1 MPDQAPDS
9 QKAPAGGP
17 EAVTFWLAE
26 LARYDKEFGPWR
38 KDSAKIIKRYRDERS
53 ERSKTVRYAVLWSNV
68 QTLKPAVYSHMPA
81 PVVERRFLDRDPLAR
96 IASQTLERA
105 IEVQLDTGG
114 FQTATDMAV
123 MDQLLPGRGTIWARY
138 EPVYGDPIETEPAEG
153 EDAPA
158 DQSEDQGEAARE
170 VVWEKVCTDYVHWT
184 DFAHTATR
192 YWDEVWWVGRRLWLT
207 KEEGAKLF
215 GKVFKSIAP
224 KKAGDADAPGSG
236 QGERAEKVEVW
247 EIWDKTKR
255 EVIFIAPDKSDAPL
269 KKEADP
275 LGLQGFWPCPPP
287 LYATMTSDSLVPVP
301 DYHEYRGQAEELDRL
316 SARIGVITKAL
327 RVAGVYDSSVP
338 QLARILEDTSDNR
351 MIPVASWATLQQ
363 AGGVAG
369 GTSFLPIKDIA
380 AVLMQL
386 YQARDIAKRDLFE
399 ITGISDIVRGQ
410 GSSGAPPTATEQ
422 RIKGQFASQRLDDRR
437 KAVARFMRDAVA
449 IIGEIVAEH
458 FSAETIIEMT
468 GMVDNVMKELPTPQ
482 MPAQQGPQQPGM
494 PMPQP
499 DPAMLAQMQKQRAL
513 QVLGQALELLKSD
526 KMRTFRIDIET
537 DSTVEADQA
546 VDKEAVVEFMS
557 ASAQFLNQ
565 ALPVAQAAPPLIKPL
580 AEAMLYSMRRFKMGR
595 SVEAAFEQALEQ
607 LEQAAQQPPGQG
619 GDPKAEADAQAAQ
632 MTAKAT
638 QVKAQSDVQVAQIK
652 AAAEIQKTQTEMQ
665 VQQAELTLKAQ
676 KLQAEMRKIEM
687 EAAAAEAQH
696 RITMQRM
703 AQQAAEA
710 AAPRPTNGAGNA

>member
-1 MPDQAPDS
+1 MPDPAPDS
-9 QKAPAGGP
+9 QRAPAGGP

-26 LARYDKEFGPWR
+26 LTRYDKEFGPWR
-38 KDSAKIIKRYRDERS
+38 KDAAKIVKRYRDERS
-53 ERSKTVRYAVLWSNV
+53 ERSKTVRYSVLWSNV

-114 FQTATDMAV
+114 FLTSTDMAV
-123 MDQLLPGRGTIWARY
+123 TDHLLPGRGTVWVRY
-138 EPVYGDPIETEPAEG
+138 EPQYGDPIESEPAEG
-153 EDAPA
+153 EEAP
-158 DQSEDQGEAARE
+158 ARE
-170 VVWEKVCTDYVHWT
+170 VVWEKVCVDYVHWT
-184 DFAHTATR
+184 DFAHTPTR
-192 YWDEVWWVGRRLWLT
+192 YWDEVWWVGRRLWLS
-207 KEEGAKLF
+207 KEDGKKQF
-215 GKVFKSIAP
+215 GKVFKTIAP
-224 KKAGDADAPGSG
+224 KKAGDADAPSSE
-236 QGERAEKVEVW
+236 QGERADKVEVW
-247 EIWDKTKR
+247 EIWDKAKG
-255 EVIFIAPDKSDAPL
+255 EVIFIAPDKPDAPL

-287 LYATMTSDSLVPVP
+287 LYATTTSDSLVPVP
-301 DYHEYRGQAEELDRL
+301 DYHEYRGQAEELDRIT
-316 SARIGVITKAL
+316 ARIAVITKAL

-338 QLARILEDTSDNR
+338 QLAHILEDTSDNR

-386 YQARDIAKRDLFE
+386 YEARDIAKRDLFE

-410 GSSGAPPTATEQ
+410 GSAGAPPTATEQ
-422 RIKGQFASQRLDDRR
+422 RIKGQFASLRLDDRR
-437 KAVARFMRDAVA
+437 KAVARFVRDTIA

-458 FSAETIIEMT
+458 FSAETVIEMT
-468 GMVDNVMKELPTPQ
+468 GMLDNVMKELPP
-482 MPAQQGPQQPGM
+482 PAPQGPQQPGM
-494 PMPQP
+494 PMQQP
-499 DPAMLAQMQKQRAL
+499 DPAMLAQMQKQQAL
-513 QVLGQALELLKSD
+513 MVLNQALELLKND

-580 AEAMLYSMRRFKMGR
+580 AEAMLYAMRRFKMGR

-607 LEQAAQQPPGQG
+607 LEQAAQQPPGGG
-619 GDPKAEADAQAAQ
+619 GDPQAEAEAAAAKATAQAAQ
-632 MTAKAT
+632 M
-638 QVKAQSDVQVAQIK
+638 KAQTDVQVAQIK
-652 AAAEIQKTQTEMQ
+652 AAADIQKAQTEIQ
-665 VQQAELTLKAQ
+665 VQQAELALKAQ
-676 KLQAEMRKIEM
+676 KLKAEMRKIEM
-687 EAAAAEAQH
+687 EAAADEAAH
-696 RITMQRM
+696 RMKMRQM
-703 AQQAAEA
+703 SMQAAEA
-710 AAPRPTNGAGNA
+710 AARPTNGAGNA